1 MKPKLAG
8 GSSKE
13 RLYLP
18 KKLSIAALSASGLK
32 RIAPSLNSES
42 LGTAKN
48 IASITSQ
55 SESSRSQDFLAFSG
69 EELLKL
75 LEFIEGST

>member
-1 MKPKLAG
+1 MKPKPGG
-8 GSSKE
+8 GSSKGK
-13 RLYLP
+13 LYLP

-55 SESSRSQDFLAFSG
+55 SEIQEGKNSS
-69 EELLKL
+69 LLQEKN
-75 LEFIEGST
+75 F

>member
-1 MKPKLAG
+1 MRLKPAG
-8 GSSKE
+8 GSSKGK
-13 RLYLP
+13 LYLA

-55 SESSRSQDFLAFSG
+55 SEIQEAKNSS
-69 EELLKL
+69 LLQEKN
-75 LEFIEGST
+75 F